1 MSKAWRKTAKD
12 SFAFLAL
19 QAVKNKIHSWFVTH
33 GKQRK

>member
-1 MSKAWRKTAKD
+1 MQHSCGCFF
-12 SFAFLAL
+12 FAFFAL